1 MFNIVYQTPMGQRKE
16 MAFFTFPMAAYAVDR
31 LVEDGCK
38 PSVIFGD
45 RDYFTVDGT
54 TITKVSA

>member
-1 MFNIVYQTPMGQRKE
+1 MFNIIYQTPFGQRKE
-16 MAFFTFPMAAYAVDR
+16 MSFFSFSMAAYAVDR
-31 LVEDGCK
+31 LVEEGSK
-38 PSVIFGD
+38 PTVIFGD